1 MRDQYRVLCVKLVS
15 SAARL
20 DKVCDFLASCILT
33 ADIYLIRIGE

>member
-20 DKVCDFLASCILT
+20 DKVCDFPSVVHFNS
-33 ADIYLIRIGE
+33 